1 MSIRSMGIIG
11 AGTMGGGIA
20 QVAATAGLSV
30 TLFDVSDA
38 IVRKGIDK
46 IANALGRQVAKGS
59 LTSQAKDA
67 ALSLLKTSTQYEAMR
82 DADII
87 VEAATENFEL
97 KSKIIKQVEA
107 AARADA
113 IIATNTSSLSVTR
126 LASLVATPERFVGMH
141 FFNPVPAMRL
151 VEVVRGLQ
159 TNDQTVETVSALAK
173 QLGKSPIVVKNMPG
187 FVVNRILLP
196 MINEAFFVL
205 EQGEATPEEVDEGM
219 KLGCNH
225 PMGPLALA
233 DLIGLDVV
241 LAITEVLHRE
251 FGDPKYRPSQ
261 RLKELVDAG
270 YLGRKTGHGVYAY

>member
-1 MSIRSMGIIG
+1 
-11 AGTMGGGIA
+11 MGGGIA
-20 QVAATAGLSV
+20 QVAVMAGLAV
-30 TLFDVSDA
+30 TLLDVSDA
-38 IVRKGIDK
+38 IVAKGVDRIT
-46 IANALGRQVAKGS
+46 ASLGRLVAKGI
-59 LTSQAKDA
+59 LTSQGKDT
-67 ALSLLKTSTQYEAMR
+67 ALSLLKTSTQYEAMS
-82 DADII
+82 DGDII
-87 VEAATENFEL
+87 VEAAIENLEL
-97 KSKIIKQVEA
+97 KSKIIKQVA
-107 AARADA
+107 AAVRADA

-159 TNDQTVETVSALAK
+159 TSDQTVETVSALAK

-205 EQGEATPEEVDEGM
+205 EQGAATPEEIDEGM

>member
-1 MSIRSMGIIG
+1 
-11 AGTMGGGIA
+11 MGGGIA

-30 TLFDVSDA
+30 TLLDVSDA
-38 IVRKGIDK
+38 IVGKGIDK
-46 IANALGRQVAKGS
+46 ITGALGRLVAKGT

-67 ALSLLKTSTQYEAMR
+67 ALSLLKTSTQFENMR

-159 TNDQTVETVSALAK
+159 TSDQTVETVSALAK

-205 EQGEATPEEVDEGM
+205 EQGEPTPEEIDEGM